1 MYDSYLRYLQ
11 NINLDNIKNLNFKNN
26 PEYNNILEHV
36 SREQGEYYLNLI
48 RQDFGDITFKQIID
62 FSSINDKYGEPKKE
76 TYIYVNKEEVK
87 SSPTSIRYIY
97 HALLILKHYKDNTS
111 SEIVEVGCG
120 YGGLFLAICF
130 FSRILDIKID
140 KYYFIDLPP
149 VCNLINSYL
158 LINKDH
164 ISINYEI
171 HNSNDYV
178 NKISKNN
185 LFFISNY
192 CFTEIKDECRN
203 NYIEY
208 LLPNVSCGFIIWQT
222 VFGFNIENAYKILKV
237 KYIKEELPQTASKE
251 NKNYFVYF

>member
-1 MYDSYLRYLQ
+1 MYDSYLRYVE
-11 NINLDNIKNLNFKNN
+11 NIKFDNIKQCNFKNN
-26 PEYNNILEHV
+26 PQYNGILEHV
-36 SREQGEYYLNLI
+36 SREYGENYLNLI
-48 RQDFGDITFKQIID
+48 KQDFSDITFKQIID
-62 FSSINDKYGEPKKE
+62 FSSINDRYGQPKKE
-76 TYIYVNKEEVK
+76 TYIYENNQEITT
-87 SSPTSIRYIY
+87 SPTSIRYIY

-140 KYYFIDLPP
+140 KYYFIDLPQ
-149 VCNLINSYL
+149 VCNLIHNYL

-171 HNSNDYV
+171 HSSNNYV
-178 NKISKNN
+178 NKISNNN

-192 CFTEIKDECRN
+192 CFTEINDEYRN
-203 NYIEY
+203 NYIKY
-208 LLPNVSCGFIIWQT
+208 LLPNVTCGFIIWQT
-222 VFGFNIENAYKILKV
+222 VFGFSIENAYKLFKV
-237 KYIKEELPQTASKE
+237 KNIKEELPQTATKQ

>member
-1 MYDSYLRYLQ
+1 MYNSYLRYVE
-11 NINLDNIKNLNFKNN
+11 NINFDNIKYSNFKNN
-26 PEYNNILEHV
+26 PEYNGILEHV
-36 SREQGEYYLNLI
+36 SREQGINYLNLI
-48 RQDFGDITFKQIID
+48 KKDFSDITFKQIKD
-62 FSSINDKYGEPKKE
+62 FSSINDRYGEPKKE
-76 TYIYVNKEEVK
+76 TYDYVNNEDITA
-87 SSPTSIRYIY
+87 SPTSIRYIY

-140 KYYFIDLPP
+140 KYYFIDLPQ
-149 VCNLINSYL
+149 VCNLINNYL

-171 HNSNDYV
+171 HSSNNYI
-178 NKISKNN
+178 NKIRNTN

-192 CFTEIKDECRN
+192 CFTEITEEYRN
-203 NYIEY
+203 NYIKY

-237 KYIKEELPQTASKE
+237 KYIKEELPQTAPNE